1 MDSIKDAK
9 LKRVLTL
16 RHTIEE
22 TNKNLVE
29 MSKELSTLEKELYME
44 CEHERM
50 TRVSDWERVDT
61 STELVFMKAN
71 YKCDECGHI
80 ESIMG
85 RADSNVGINR

>member
-1 MDSIKDAK
+1 MNTVKDSK
-9 LKRVLTL
+9 LKRVLEL
-16 RHTIEE
+16 RHMIEE
-22 TNKNLVE
+22 TKKNETE
-29 MSKELSTLEKELYME
+29 MSKELSALEKELYME

-85 RADSNVGINR
+85 RADSNVGINK

>member
-1 MDSIKDAK
+1 MDNIKDAK

-22 TNKNLVE
+22 TNKNLSE
-29 MSKELSTLEKELYME
+29 MSAELTTLEKELYME

-50 TRVSDWERVDT
+50 TRVSEWTKVDSAT
-61 STELVFMKAN
+61 TLVFMQAN

-85 RADSNVGINR
+85 RADSNVINQ